1 MIYAELQQDT
11 LAWQRALKFAGMY
24 RGKLDGLTG
33 PLTREAAAQWR
44 ESHKQLQTRYGRL
57 DKRTEDNLLTLQPL
71 AALKVRQMMTA
82 LRALGDWRLIC
93 GLRTYDEQDKLYAK
107 RPRVTNARGGQSMHN
122 FGVAADVCLFRDG
135 VDIWAWYGAEPGA
148 PPTIQDTSSWASCP
162 RPPSITLTPPGPP
175 RWPNCSDHDHPTHSR
190 RRRRRISGGCRR
202 HHRGRLGSLRR
213 LVC

>member
-57 DKRTEDNLLTLQPL
+57 DQRTEDNLLTLQPL

-135 VDIWAWYGAEPGA
+135 VDIWAPSEGPNSIYKPVAVLARQLGLVWGGAWRTPYDPGHVQLGELSTA
-148 PPTIQDTSSWASCP
+148 
-162 RPPSITLTPPGPP
+162 TL
-175 RWPNCSDHDHPTHSR
+175 
-190 RRRRRISGGCRR
+190 
-202 HHRGRLGSLRR
+202 HHAYTTGSATLAQ
-213 LVC
+213 LL

>member
-57 DKRTEDNLLTLQPL
+57 DKRTEDN
-71 AALKVRQMMTA
+71 
-82 LRALGDWRLIC
+82 
-93 GLRTYDEQDKLYAK
+93 
-107 RPRVTNARGGQSMHN
+107 ARGGQSMHN

-135 VDIWAWYGAEPGA
+135 VDIWAPSEGPNSIYKPVAVLARQLGLVWGGAWRTPYDPGHVQLGELSTA
-148 PPTIQDTSSWASCP
+148 
-162 RPPSITLTPPGPP
+162 TL
-175 RWPNCSDHDHPTHSR
+175 
-190 RRRRRISGGCRR
+190 
-202 HHRGRLGSLRR
+202 HHAYTTGSATLAQ
-213 LVC
+213 LL